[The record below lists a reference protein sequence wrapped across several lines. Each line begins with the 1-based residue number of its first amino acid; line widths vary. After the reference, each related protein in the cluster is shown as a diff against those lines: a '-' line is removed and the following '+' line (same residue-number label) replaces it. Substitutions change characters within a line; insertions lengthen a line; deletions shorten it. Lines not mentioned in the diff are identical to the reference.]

1 MSARRR
7 PAGPARRQGKERR
20 DKTVEMWKA
29 VPEPAPP
36 DPIRRAADPGAVLR
50 SLGPPPLTG
59 QGAVGEHY
67 LAAVADR
74 AATMAVALAASVGL
88 LEPDAD
94 DD

>member
-7 PAGPARRQGKERR
+7 PPGGRRGGKERR

-36 DPIRRAADPGAVLR
+36 EPIRRAADPSAVVR

-59 QGAVGEHY
+59 QGAVAEHY
-67 LAAVADR
+67 LAAVAER
-74 AATMAVALAASVGL
+74 AATTAVALAAAVDL